1 MDQGDEYYKRYLH
14 GDQDAFV
21 SLVQMYMDGLV
32 LFLTGITGDVTLAE
46 DATED
51 TFVKLGVKCP
61 HYSGKASFKTWL
73 YTIGRNTARDHL
85 RRYVTLAEDA
95 TEDTFVKLG
104 VKCPHYSGK
113 ASFKTWL
120 YTIGRNTARDHL
132 RRCRRTIPLSPTVTD
147 PLSEGLDPESH
158 YFRKERDRRLHHAM
172 GNLIPSHRQILWL
185 IYFEGFF
192 REGMCQNHG
201 QNRPRH

>member
-1 MDQGDEYYKRYLH
+1 MDQGGEYYKRYLH

-51 TFVKLGVKCP
+51 TFVKLGVKRP

-73 YTIGRNTARDHL
+73 YA
-85 RRYVTLAEDA
+85 
-95 TEDTFVKLG
+95 
-104 VKCPHYSGK
+104 
-113 ASFKTWL
+113 
-120 YTIGRNTARDHL
+120 IGRNTARDHL
-132 RRCRRTIPLSPTVTD
+132 RRCRRTLPLSPTVTD

-185 IYFEGFF
+185 IYFEGFSGKECAKIMGKTVHGIESLAY
-192 REGMCQNHG
+192 RARLALRQELQKEGIGDENLF
-201 QNRPRH
+201 

>member
-1 MDQGDEYYKRYLH
+1 MDQGGEYYRRYLH

-51 TFVKLGVKCP
+51 TFVKLGVKRP

-85 RRYVTLAEDA
+85 RRYRRRSL
-95 TEDTFVKLG
+95 
-104 VKCPHYSGK
+104 CPQWLQTRYLKGLIRSTTISAKSG
-113 ASFKTWL
+113 
-120 YTIGRNTARDHL
+120 TAGS
-132 RRCRRTIPLSPTVTD
+132 TMPWAI
-147 PLSEGLDPESH
+147 
-158 YFRKERDRRLHHAM
+158 
-172 GNLIPSHRQILWL
+172 
-185 IYFEGFF
+185 
-192 REGMCQNHG
+192 
-201 QNRPRH
+201 